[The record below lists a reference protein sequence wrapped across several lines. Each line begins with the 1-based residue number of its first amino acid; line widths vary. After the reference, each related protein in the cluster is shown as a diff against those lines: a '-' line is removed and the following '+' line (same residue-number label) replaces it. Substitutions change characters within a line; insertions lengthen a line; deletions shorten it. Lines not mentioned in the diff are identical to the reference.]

1 MWISGVEH
9 NDSIFVYSEKWPP
22 QQVQLSHVTMKVTKI
37 FSLWWELPGSTLLV
51 IEVNDFLLM
60 VLESQMQQT

>member
-1 MWISGVEH
+1 MIQYLYTVKSDHHSKSSYHMSPW
-9 NDSIFVYSEKWPP
+9 KL
-22 QQVQLSHVTMKVTKI
+22 QKI